1 MRLLACV
8 VAVPVLLVTWQWWD
22 DARTERQL
30 AVVASAIAGR
40 DVEVHCQSVWAELLD
55 VQSRHGQVQFSA
67 AGIPEARLMLV
78 HRTCNRLQKYAGK
91 PRHAELDCIDRVDL
105 SGGDAWRRVYACGK
119 DTVDTL
125 YAIHTLAHEAY
136 HTAGVTNE
144 AQTNCNAVQ
153 ATAYT
158 GIALGAD
165 QAEAELAA
173 KALAALMPV
182 QRGEYATSECKAS
195 GSLDLHP
202 ETPAFP
208 TEQPVRAPQGFG
220 GRPGLA
226 NAVDRSGI

>member
-8 VAVPVLLVTWQWWD
+8 VAVPILLVGWQWWD
-22 DARTERQL
+22 DTRTERQL

-67 AGIPEARLMLV
+67 TGIPEARLMLV
-78 HRTCNRLQKYAGK
+78 HRACDRLQNYAGK
-91 PRHAELDCIDRVDL
+91 PRHAELDCIASIDL
-105 SGGDAWRRVYACGK
+105 SGDDAWRRVYGCGK
-119 DTVDTL
+119 NTVDTL

-153 ATAYT
+153 AIAYT
-158 GIALGAD
+158 GMALGAD
-165 QAEAELAA
+165 QTEAELAA
-173 KALAALMPV
+173 RALVTLMPI
-182 QRGEYATSECKAS
+182 QRGEYATGECKAN
-195 GSLDLHP
+195 GAFDLHP

-220 GRPGLA
+220 GRPGLV
-226 NAVDRSGI
+226 NAIHPSGI